1 MWCNSGLEFIGET
14 HLGVIGH
21 EKVAHPFNFRAVM
34 VMEFSHF
41 VVNVDTRLNISD
53 SYIDGT

>member
-1 MWCNSGLEFIGET
+1 M
-14 HLGVIGH
+14 IGH
-21 EKVAHPFNFRAVM
+21 EKVAHLFNFRAVM